1 MRRTPTLSRRISRSG
16 RPRDPAPKVLS
27 AFTGAGGLDLGLE
40 SAGFDT
46 VGCIENDTSARA
58 TLRANRPRWRLLEP
72 EDITDLARVLTPE
85 CVGLQLRELDLLVG
99 GNPCQPFSK
108 AAQWSSNGKSG
119 LRDPRSYCLDGFLKL
134 ARAFLPKVILMENVP
149 GFIRGPS
156 AAVPMIAETLNKF
169 NAEVGTC
176 YELQYRVLNAVDYG
190 VPQRRERAIL
200 VAVRDGQVFNWPEPT
215 HCGQPVRA
223 WDALADLVAEDAP
236 IASGRWADLLPS
248 IPEGMNYQ
256 WHTDRG
262 GGKPLF
268 GYRTRYWSFL
278 LKLAKN
284 EPGWTIPAQPGPATG
299 PFHWDSRPLTIRELL
314 RLQTFPSNWKVVGEY
329 RTQLRQ
335 IGNATP
341 PLLAEV
347 MGRALGEQL
356 FGLAYERKP
365 EFAISRKR
373 SVPGPSRA
381 RPVARKYLDLEGEH
395 PSHPGSGRGPK
406 PIVKREVLDA
416 QEKSQGFPSR
426 G

>member
-1 MRRTPTLSRRISRSG
+1 VKRTCTLSNLTSRKG
-16 RPRDPAPKVLS
+16 RPRDRAPKVLS

-40 SAGFDT
+40 SAGFHT
-46 VGCIENDTSARA
+46 VGCIESDASARA
-58 TLRANRPRWRLLEP
+58 TLRANRPGWRLLEP

-85 CVGLQLRELDLLVG
+85 CVGLRLRELDVLVG

-108 AAQWSSNGKSG
+108 AAQWSSNGKTG
-119 LRDPRSYCLDGFLKL
+119 LRDPRSYCLDGFFKL

-156 AAVPMIAETLNKF
+156 AAVSMIAETLNKLNGEF
-169 NAEVGTC
+169 GTC

-200 VAVRDGQVFNWPEPT
+200 VAVRDGDVFNWPEPT
-215 HCGQPVRA
+215 HCDQPVRA
-223 WDALADLVAEDAP
+223 WDALADIVAVDAP
-236 IASGRWADLLPS
+236 KASGRWADLLPS

-262 GGKPLF
+262 GGKHLF

-284 EPGWTIPAQPGPATG
+284 EPGWTISAQPGPATG
-299 PFHWDSRPLTIRELL
+299 PFHWDSRPLTVRELL
-314 RLQTFPSNWKVVGEY
+314 SLQTFPSNWKVIGEY
-329 RTQLRQ
+329 RVQLRQ

-347 MGRALGEQL
+347 IGRALGEQL
-356 FGLAYERKP
+356 FGLEYERKP
-365 EFAISRKR
+365 ELAINRKR
-373 SVPGPSRA
+373 SVPQPSRA
-381 RPVARKYLDLEGEH
+381 RPVAPKYLDLEGKH
-395 PSHPGSGRGPK
+395 ASHPGSGRGPK
-406 PIVKREVLDA
+406 PIVKREV
-416 QEKSQGFPSR
+416 
-426 G
+426 

>member
-1 MRRTPTLSRRISRSG
+1 MKKTCTQSNPSSRKGRLRS
-16 RPRDPAPKVLS
+16 PEPKVLS

-40 SAGFDT
+40 SAGFLT
-46 VGCIENDTSARA
+46 VGCIESDASARA
-58 TLRANRPRWRLLEP
+58 TLRANRPDWHLLEP

-85 CVGLQLRELDLLVG
+85 RVGLQLRELDVLVG

-108 AAQWSSNGKSG
+108 AAQWSSNGKTG
-119 LRDPRSYCLDGFLKL
+119 LGDPRSYCLDGFLKL

-149 GFIRGPS
+149 GFVRGLS
-156 AAVPMIAETLNKF
+156 TAVPMLAETLNELNGEF
-169 NAEVGTC
+169 GTR

-200 VAVRDGQVFNWPEPT
+200 VAVRDGHVFTWPEPT
-215 HCGQPVRA
+215 HCDQPVRA
-223 WDALADLVAEDAP
+223 WDALADIVAVNAP
-236 IASGRWADLLPS
+236 KASGRWADLLPS

-262 GGKPLF
+262 GGKRLF

-284 EPGWTIPAQPGPATG
+284 EPGWTISAQPGPATG
-299 PFHWDSRPLTIRELL
+299 PFHWDSRPLTVRELL

-329 RTQLRQ
+329 RVQLRQ

-347 MGRALGEQL
+347 MGRALGEQI
-356 FGLAYERKP
+356 FGLAYDRKP
-365 EFAISRKR
+365 EFAINRKR
-373 SVPGPSRA
+373 SVPRPSRA
-381 RPVARKYLDLEGEH
+381 RPVARKYLDLEGKH
-395 PSHPGSGRGPK
+395 ASHPGSGRGPS
-406 PIVKREVLDA
+406 PIVKREV
-416 QEKSQGFPSR
+416 
-426 G
+426 